1 MQFGPIE
8 NYPALV
14 SVCSIRKFNS
24 SFRSL
29 VNILF
34 TGASSFTGFWFVKS
48 LAAAGHEVVC
58 PVTREL
64 ADYTGARSRR
74 IELLKPLCI
83 LVPNACFGS
92 DNFLKLANEER
103 FDQLCHHAADVT
115 NYKSADFDAQ
125 AALKTNTHNLPEV
138 LGVMRDR
145 GLKAVV
151 LTGTYF
157 EADEGVGNIPLRT
170 FSPYSL
176 SKTLT
181 FDTFKAEC
189 QRSGLPLGK
198 FVIPNPFGPFEEPR
212 FTGFLMKHWKEG
224 KLVEVKTP
232 DYVRDNIHVNLL
244 AATYANFSTKM
255 SATTEPLRKI
265 NPSGYAEKQG
275 EFAQRVA
282 REVKRRLGWACELEL
297 AKQEDFSEPLN
308 RTNTEPAAKLVPEW
322 NESKAWDAFVE
333 FYSQ

>member
-1 MQFGPIE
+1 M
-8 NYPALV
+8 
-14 SVCSIRKFNS
+14 K
-24 SFRSL
+24 
-29 VNILF
+29 ILF

-48 LAAAGHEVVC
+48 LAAAGHKVVC

-64 ADYTGARSRR
+64 ADYTGTRSRR

-83 LVPNACFGS
+83 LVPNVSFGS
-92 DNFLKLANEER
+92 GNFLQLANAER

-125 AALKTNTHNLPEV
+125 AALKTNTHHLPEV
-138 LGVMRDR
+138 IEVMRDH
-145 GLKAVV
+145 GLKTVV

-157 EADEGVGNIPLRT
+157 EADEGAGNLPLRT

-181 FDTFKAEC
+181 FAAFKAEC
-189 QRSGLPLGK
+189 QRAGLPLGK
-198 FVIPNPFGPFEEPR
+198 FVIPNPFGPFEEAR
-212 FTGFLMKHWKEG
+212 FTGFLMKNWREG

-232 DYVRDNIHVNLL
+232 DYVRDNIHVDLL
-244 AATYANFSTKM
+244 ATAYAKFSARM
-255 SATTEPLRKI
+255 FAATEPLRKI

-282 REVKRRLGWACELEL
+282 REVKARTGWACELKL
-297 AKQEDFSEPLN
+297 AGQADFSEPLN

-322 NESKAWDAFVE
+322 NEAKAWDAFVE
-333 FYSQ
+333 FYTK